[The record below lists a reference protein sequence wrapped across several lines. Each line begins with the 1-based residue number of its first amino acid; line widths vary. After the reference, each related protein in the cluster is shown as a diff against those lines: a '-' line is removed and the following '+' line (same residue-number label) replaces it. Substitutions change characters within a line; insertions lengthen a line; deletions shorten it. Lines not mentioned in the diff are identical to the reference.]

1 MALRVVMAYSL
12 ILAPGILNKIIA
24 FTKPSQE
31 KSSSGFTL
39 LELMIV
45 IVIVGI
51 MFSFLVLSIRGS
63 SPEEAINTEARRLN
77 QLIGLALEEAI
88 LRGEEYAI
96 VFKPNSYQFVRLSE
110 NGWQAIQGDRQL
122 RTRELPED
130 ITIELEIDN
139 IELTLSRDQKTDE
152 TKLKPHVF
160 LLSSGEITPEFTVN
174 LVIFGIDTSYHIAGK
189 MNGQLFLSNR
199 GSDG

>member
-1 MALRVVMAYSL
+1 
-12 ILAPGILNKIIA
+12 
-24 FTKPSQE
+24 
-31 KSSSGFTL
+31 
-39 LELMIV
+39 MIV

-96 VFKPNSYQFVRLSE
+96 VFKPNSYQFVRLSA

-139 IELTLSRDQKTDE
+139 IEFKLSPDQKTDE
-152 TKLKPHVF
+152 KTLKPHVF

-189 MNGQLFLSNR
+189 MNGQLLLSNT
-199 GSDG
+199 GSDS

>member
-1 MALRVVMAYSL
+1 
-12 ILAPGILNKIIA
+12 
-24 FTKPSQE
+24 
-31 KSSSGFTL
+31 
-39 LELMIV
+39 MIV

-51 MFSFLVLSIRGS
+51 MFSFLALSIRGS
-63 SPEEAINTEARRLN
+63 SPEELIKTEAQRLN

-96 VFKPNSYQFVRLSE
+96 VFKPNSYQFARLTE

-130 ITIELEIDN
+130 ITIELEVGN
-139 IELTLSRDQKTDE
+139 TNFSLSADEETDDTNFSLSTDE
-152 TKLKPHVF
+152 ETDNKTLKPHVF

-174 LVIFGIDTSYHIAGK
+174 LVIFGVATSYHIAGK
-189 MNGQLFLSNR
+189 MNGQLSLSNT
-199 GSDG
+199 GSDS